1 MAATIPFGWRGVLTD
16 ETEKPYYQK
25 LVKFL
30 KKERRKY
37 NIFPSE
43 KDVFAALKFT
53 SFNKVKVL
61 LLGQDPYHD
70 DGQAHGLCFSVRCG
84 VPPPPSLVNIYK
96 ELQSDI
102 GCRIPNH
109 GHLVYWVKQGV
120 LMLNAVLTVRA
131 HQPGSHRQQ
140 GWEIF
145 TDAIIQ
151 ALNARTQPLVFLL
164 WGNYA
169 REKTKF
175 IDRKKHVII
184 QSAHPS
190 PLSAHNGFFGSRPFS
205 KTNAALRKFGASE
218 IDWQIP
224 DKWF

>member
-1 MAATIPFGWRGVLTD
+1 MILPIPRGWQKILVA
-16 ETEKPYYQK
+16 ETKKTYYHK
-25 LVKFL
+25 LKKFL
-30 KKERRKY
+30 EKERQKY
-37 NIFPSE
+37 KIFPAE
-43 KDVFAALKFT
+43 QDIFAALKLT
-53 SFNKVKVL
+53 PFNKTKVL

-70 DGQAHGLCFSVRCG
+70 DGQAHGLCFSVRRG

-102 GCRIPNH
+102 GCRIPPH
-109 GHLVYWVKQGV
+109 GHLVYWAKQGV

-131 HQPGSHRQQ
+131 HQAGSHRQQ

-151 ALNARTQPLVFLL
+151 ALNARSQPVVFLL

-175 IDRKKHVII
+175 IDRQKHVII

-205 KTNAALRKFGASE
+205 KTNAALRKFGAPA
-218 IDWQIP
+218 IDWEIP
-224 DKWF
+224 ER

>member
-1 MAATIPFGWRGVLTD
+1 MLPPIPPGWRNALAA
-16 ETEKPYYQK
+16 ESKKPYYQK
-25 LVKFL
+25 LQKFVE
-30 KKERRKY
+30 KERQQY
-37 NIFPSE
+37 GIFPPE
-43 KDVFAALKFT
+43 KDVFAALQLT
-53 SFNKVKVL
+53 PFNKTKVL

-70 DGQAHGLCFSVRCG
+70 DGQAHGLCFSVRRS

-102 GCRIPNH
+102 GCRIPPH
-109 GHLVYWVKQGV
+109 GHLVCWAKQGV

-131 HQPGSHRQQ
+131 HQAGSHRQQ

-151 ALNARTQPLVFLL
+151 ALNARSQPVVFLL

-205 KTNAALRKFGASE
+205 KANAALRKFGAPE
-218 IDWQIP
+218 IDWEIP
-224 DKWF
+224 EK

>member
-1 MAATIPFGWRGVLTD
+1 MLAPIPSGWRKVLSV
-16 ETEKPYYQK
+16 EIKNPYYQK
-25 LVKFL
+25 LQKFL
-30 KKERRKY
+30 EKERQKY

-43 KDVFAALKFT
+43 QDVFAALKLT
-53 SFNKVKVL
+53 PFNKVKVL

-70 DGQAHGLCFSVRCG
+70 DGQAHGLCFSVRRG
-84 VPPPPSLVNIYK
+84 IPPPPSLMNIYK
-96 ELQSDI
+96 ELQSDL

-109 GHLVYWVKQGV
+109 GHLVHWAKQGV

-131 HQPGSHRQQ
+131 HQAGSHRRQ

-151 ALNARTQPLVFLL
+151 ALNARTQPAVFLL

-169 REKTKF
+169 REKAKF
-175 IDRKKHVII
+175 IDRQRHVII

-205 KTNAALRKFGASE
+205 KTNAALRKLGASE

-224 DKWF
+224 DR

>member
-1 MAATIPFGWRGVLTD
+1 MIPLIPRGWQKVLAAEI
-16 ETEKPYYQK
+16 EKPYYPKLQK
-25 LVKFL
+25 FVE
-30 KKERRKY
+30 KERQKY

-43 KDVFAALKFT
+43 KDVFAALKLT
-53 SFNKVKVL
+53 PFNKVKVL

-70 DGQAHGLCFSVRCG
+70 DGQAHGLCFSVRRG

-109 GHLVYWVKQGV
+109 GHLIHWAKQGM

-151 ALNARTQPLVFLL
+151 ALDARTQPLVFLL

-169 REKTKF
+169 REKAKF
-175 IDRKKHVII
+175 IDRKRHVII
-184 QSAHPS
+184 PSAHPS

-205 KTNAALRKFGASE
+205 KTNAALRKLGMPE
-218 IDWQIP
+218 IDWEIP
-224 DKWF
+224 EK

>member
-1 MAATIPFGWRGVLTD
+1 MIHRIPLGWLKILAV
-16 ETEKPYYQK
+16 ETKKPYYQK
-25 LVKFL
+25 LQKFVE
-30 KKERRKY
+30 KEQQRY
-37 NIFPSE
+37 DIFPSA
-43 KDVFAALKFT
+43 KDILAALEFI

-70 DGQAHGLCFSVRCG
+70 DRQAHGLCFSVRRG
-84 VPPPPSLVNIYK
+84 VAPPPSLINIYK
-96 ELQSDI
+96 ELQSDL
-102 GCRIPNH
+102 GCRIPRH
-109 GHLVYWVKQGV
+109 GHLICWAKQGV

-131 HQPGSHRQQ
+131 HQPGSHRGQ

-151 ALNARTQPLVFLL
+151 ALNARAQPLVFLL

-190 PLSAHNGFFGSRPFS
+190 PLSAYNGFFGSRPFS
-205 KTNAALRKFGASE
+205 KTNAALRKFGVKE
-218 IDWQIP
+218 IDWEIP
-224 DKWF
+224 DQ

>member
-1 MAATIPFGWRGVLTD
+1 MIAPISPGWRNILSG
-16 ETEKPYYQK
+16 EIKKSYYHKLQK
-25 LVKFL
+25 FVE
-30 KKERRKY
+30 KERQKY
-37 NIFPSE
+37 NIFPAE
-43 KDVFAALKFT
+43 QDVFAALKFT
-53 SFNKVKVL
+53 PFNKAKVL

-70 DGQAHGLCFSVRCG
+70 DGQAHGLCFSVRRG

-102 GCRIPNH
+102 GCRIPPH
-109 GHLVYWVKQGV
+109 GHLIHWAKQGV

-151 ALNARTQPLVFLL
+151 ALNARRQPVVFLL

-169 REKTKF
+169 REKGKL
-175 IDRKKHVII
+175 IDYKRHVII

-205 KTNAALRKFGASE
+205 KTNAALRKFGAPE
-218 IDWQIP
+218 IGWEIP
-224 DKWF
+224 EKG